1 MHEVDA
7 AADLGK
13 NRVQVYEAAMA
24 IVRPQL
30 ESGKIKL
37 LVVTNSVRAPT
48 EPNLPTVKEAGHP
61 ALTFD
66 GLVDL
71 FGPTGMPLEI
81 REKITSDIRTVAHK
95 TIQDPLLI
103 TGQFLNVGG
112 LDEFSHSIEEQRAA
126 VTRFANE
133 LSIKQAQQSQ

>member
-1 MHEVDA
+1 
-7 AADLGK
+7 
-13 NRVQVYEAAMA
+13 MA

-71 FGPTGMPLEI
+71 FRPTGMPLEI

-103 TGQFLNVGG
+103 TGQFLNVSG